1 VDHGRSPDRGTGG
14 GATMK
19 TVVRGGRIVTASQ
32 DYHADLLIED
42 GTIALIG
49 RLDDVTADRVIDAT
63 GRLVFPGAVDPHT
76 HLDAPLKGTITADD
90 FESGT
95 IAAAVGGTTT
105 IIDFPLQQPGEDP
118 RVSQEAWH
126 DRARGKAVVDWS
138 FHQIITDLPD
148 EYLPALDS
156 LVADGI
162 PSFKLF
168 MAYPGARM
176 VDDGTILRAMRRAAE
191 NGGFT
196 MMHAENGLA
205 IQVLEQETRAKGILG
220 PIANA
225 ISRPS
230 PTEGEATA
238 RAYMLAELAGV
249 PVYVVHMVAAEA
261 VAAVR
266 AARDRGVTAYA
277 ETCPHY
283 LLLTEDKLN
292 EPDFGGAKYVMCPPL
307 RSKEDQE
314 ALWRGLQNGDLQVVS
329 TDHTPFRFADQKV
342 MGKDDFAK
350 IPNGVPGIEW
360 RVGLLYHHGV
370 RTGRLTLNRF
380 VELIATNPAK
390 LFGLYPRKGEIAVGS
405 DADLVLFDPDREV
418 LLTAEHQLT
427 RCDYNPYE
435 GWTIQGATDT
445 VLLGG
450 DVIVE
455 GGRFVGHAG
464 QGMFLPRGASMPV
477 G

>member
-1 VDHGRSPDRGTGG
+1 MRTL
-14 GATMK
+14 
-19 TVVRGGRIVTASQ
+19 VRGGRIVTASQ
-32 DYHADLLIED
+32 DYVADILIED
-42 GTIALIG
+42 GVISTIG
-49 RLDDVTADRVIDAT
+49 HLDQMNADRVIDAG
-63 GRLVFPGAVDPHT
+63 GRLVLPGGVDPHT

-118 RVSQEAWH
+118 RVSQEAWYG
-126 DRARGKAVVDWS
+126 RADGKAVVDWS

-148 EYLPALDS
+148 AFLPALDD
-156 LVADGI
+156 LVREGI

-176 VDDGTILRAMRRAAE
+176 VDDGTIFKAMRRTAD

-196 MMHAENGLA
+196 LMHAENGLV
-205 IQVLEQETRAKGILG
+205 IQALEQEAAAQGKVD
-220 PIANA
+220 PIYNA
-225 ISRPS
+225 ITRP
-230 PTEGEATA
+230 PTTEGEATA
-238 RAYMLAELAGV
+238 RAYALAELAGV
-249 PVYVVHMVAAEA
+249 PVYVVHMAAAEA
-261 VAAVR
+261 VSAVR
-266 AARDRGVTAYA
+266 AARDRGVAAYA

-283 LLLTEDKLN
+283 LLLTEEKLS
-292 EPDFGGAKYVMCPPL
+292 EPEFGGSKYVMCPPL
-307 RSKEDQE
+307 RTKEHQE

-342 MGKDDFAK
+342 MGKGDFAK

-360 RVGLLYHHGV
+360 RLPLLHHFGVGA
-370 RTGRLTLNRF
+370 GRITLNRF
-380 VELIATNPAK
+380 VELVATNPAK

-405 DADLVLFDPDREV
+405 DGDIVVFDPDREV
-418 LLTAEHQLT
+418 LLTAEAQMT

-435 GWTIQGATDT
+435 GWTIRGAADT
-445 VLLGG
+445 VLLRGE
-450 DVIVE
+450 VIVE
-455 GGRFVGHAG
+455 GGRFVGRTG
-464 QGMFLPRGASMPV
+464 QGSFLRRGGSIPV